1 MKVDI
6 TVKNNTS
13 NSQNILAFWVLT
25 NSAGELQNACG
36 TGSEFDT
43 GQSQVLHM
51 EMQMPSSVNNMNLSL
66 YVWQGKN
73 IDESSYMPLAKAYTL
88 TVYGMSSLSL
98 PSDEPVDELERNV
111 ASETENMQNEHMTAE
126 DFLIRDIDNEE
137 IKSSRDC

>member
-1 MKVDI
+1 
-6 TVKNNTS
+6 
-13 NSQNILAFWVLT
+13 
-25 NSAGELQNACG
+25 
-36 TGSEFDT
+36 
-43 GQSQVLHM
+43 
-51 EMQMPSSVNNMNLSL
+51 
-66 YVWQGKN
+66 
-73 IDESSYMPLAKAYTL
+73 MPLAKAYTL